1 MFPAASLLPTLLLA
15 LSIVAAT
22 VEVRSPRVTLP
33 FAKRI
38 NTSGGAINLVQH
50 DQLRAT
56 ALKDRA
62 AAIQSGRVDRRT
74 ASMPAT
80 NEAIYYLA
88 AVGVDSPTKIYN
100 LIVDTGS
107 ANTWIGAD
115 TPYTPTSTSHDTG
128 QRVSVS
134 YGSGSFY
141 GEEWIITL
149 YLGPDLIDYNQS
161 VGVADSSTGFGDGV
175 DGVLGLGPPD
185 LTEGTLTN
193 SPSTLI
199 PTVIEN
205 LYTQGAIAQMV
216 VSVFFAPTTTQT
228 STNGELTFGG
238 VDTTKYTSTLTYI
251 PLTTT
256 YPASYY
262 WGIDESITYGT
273 TTILSS
279 TAGIVD
285 TGTTLILLASNAYS
299 RYQTATGATL
309 DNYTGLLRLTST
321 QYSALQN
328 LNFHIGSATYVLTP
342 NGQIWPRTLNTYIGG
357 TSGYIYSIVNNLGS
371 PSGEGLDFING
382 QTFVERFYSVFD
394 ESNNRV
400 GFATTSY
407 TTATTN

>member
-1 MFPAASLLPTLLLA
+1 MSLAELVPPSLWN
-15 LSIVAAT
+15 
-22 VEVRSPRVTLP
+22 VEVRSPHVTLP

-62 AAIQSGRVDRRT
+62 AAIQSGKIDRRT
-74 ASMPAT
+74 ASNPVT
-80 NEAIYYLA
+80 NEAVSYVA
-88 AVGVDSPTKIYN
+88 AVNVGNPATTYS
-100 LIVDTGS
+100 LIIDTGS
-107 ANTWIGAD
+107 SNTWLGAD

-134 YGSGSFY
+134 YGSGSFS
-141 GEEWIITL
+141 GEEWTDRVD
-149 YLGPDLIDYNQS
+149 LGSGLVIYPQS
-161 VGVADSSTGFGDGV
+161 IGVASSATGFQGV
-175 DGVLGLGPPD
+175 DGILGIGPED
-185 LTEGTLTN
+185 LTQGTLTN

-199 PTVIEN
+199 PTVTQN
-205 LYTQGAIAQMV
+205 LYTQGIISQMV
-216 VSVFFAPTTTQT
+216 VGVFFAPTTTVT

-238 VDTTKYTSTLTYI
+238 VDSTKYTGTLTYV
-251 PLTTT
+251 PVTTT

-262 WGIDESITYGT
+262 WGINESITYGT

-285 TGTTLILLASNAYS
+285 TGTTLILLASDAYS
-299 RYQTATGATL
+299 RYRTATGATL

-321 QYSALQN
+321 QYSALQS
-328 LNFHIGSATYVLTP
+328 LNFHIGSLTYALTP
-342 NGQIWPRTLNTYIGG
+342 NGQIWPRSLNTYIGG

-371 PSGEGLDFING
+371 PSGQGLDFING
-382 QTFVERFYSVFD
+382 QTFLERFYSVYD
-394 ESNNRV
+394 TTNNRL
-400 GFATTSY
+400 GFATTAY